1 MPGMSNVGR
10 LAWRLLRDPKFQAL
24 VATAGP
30 TVAARARELAK
41 QGRWRQLAIVHADT
55 VVEGRLARVPID
67 GDPYWVVWSAGE
79 PVAAYPPYS
88 GDLAEAVRSV
98 DVTRLRRPDDL
109 PLRSA
114 RRRAGERSRAA
125 GELLRSR
132 TERRTPPPAGF

>member
-1 MPGMSNVGR
+1 MAGMSSVGR

-55 VVEGRLARVPID
+55 VVEGRLARVPLD
-67 GDPYWVVWSAGE
+67 GEPHWVVWSAGE

-88 GDLAEAVRSV
+88 GDLAEAVRTV
-98 DVTRLRRPDDL
+98 DVTRLRKPEEM
-109 PLRSA
+109 PMRSA
-114 RRRAGERSRAA
+114 RRVAADRRRAA
-125 GELLRSR
+125 GELLRTR
-132 TERRTPPPAGF
+132 GAKRPPPASF